1 MSGPGRRLNRAS
13 IPSGTYC
20 ALRQKPL
27 TVLVR
32 DAFIAEG
39 NGSLETSAVGSSID
53 IGDFGS
59 IVEGL
64 TCDRYGVRGVGTI
77 ICGGGAI
84 FDGGAGSTD
93 DGGVLKDVG

>member
-1 MSGPGRRLNRAS
+1 M
-13 IPSGTYC
+13 
-20 ALRQKPL
+20 
-27 TVLVR
+27 LVR
-32 DAFIAEG
+32 EAFIAEG

-64 TCDRYGVRGVGTI
+64 TCDKYGVRGVGII

-84 FDGGAGSTD
+84 FDGGAGSMAV
-93 DGGVLKDVG
+93 GGALKDVG

>member
-1 MSGPGRRLNRAS
+1 M
-13 IPSGTYC
+13 
-20 ALRQKPL
+20 
-27 TVLVR
+27 LVR
-32 DAFIAEG
+32 EAFIAEG

-64 TCDRYGVRGVGTI
+64 TCDKYGVRGVGII

-84 FDGGAGSTD
+84 FDGGAGSTAV
-93 DGGVLKDVG
+93 GGALKVVG

>member
-1 MSGPGRRLNRAS
+1 M
-13 IPSGTYC
+13 
-20 ALRQKPL
+20 
-27 TVLVR
+27 LVR
-32 DAFIAEG
+32 EAFIAEG

-64 TCDRYGVRGVGTI
+64 TCDRYGVRGVGII

-84 FDGGAGSTD
+84 FDGGAGSMAV
-93 DGGVLKDVG
+93 GGALKVVG

>member
-1 MSGPGRRLNRAS
+1 
-13 IPSGTYC
+13 
-20 ALRQKPL
+20 
-27 TVLVR
+27 VLVR

-59 IVEGL
+59 ILEGL
-64 TCDRYGVRGVGTI
+64 DCKTYGVRGVGTI

-84 FDGGAGSTD
+84 FDGGGGSMDAG
-93 DGGVLKDVG
+93 GALKDVG

>member
-1 MSGPGRRLNRAS
+1 M
-13 IPSGTYC
+13 
-20 ALRQKPL
+20 
-27 TVLVR
+27 LVR
-32 DAFIAEG
+32 EAFIAEG

-64 TCDRYGVRGVGTI
+64 TCDKYGVRGVGII

-84 FDGGAGSTD
+84 FDGGAGSMAV
-93 DGGVLKDVG
+93 GGALKVVG